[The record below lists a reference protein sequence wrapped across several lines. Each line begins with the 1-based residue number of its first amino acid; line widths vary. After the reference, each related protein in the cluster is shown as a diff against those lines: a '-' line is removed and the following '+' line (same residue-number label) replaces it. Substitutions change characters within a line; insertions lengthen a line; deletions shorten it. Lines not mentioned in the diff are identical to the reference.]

1 MGIAY
6 VCKPN
11 RKLAVVVW
19 DGLVTSDAWREHLQ
33 RMLIDPN
40 YAPMQSQITDLRYSS
55 ISPTISDDQIKAMV
69 DLMESQRKNISLSKF
84 AIVAGSEWN
93 KPQLAAFGLK
103 SISVNPIVFND
114 LETACL
120 WLGVDGEEVGKDIQQ
135 LRLKLRQ
142 GSS

>member
-19 DGLVTSDAWREHLQ
+19 DGLVTAEAWREHLQ
-33 RMLIDPN
+33 RMLIDPD

-55 ISPTISDDQIKAMV
+55 ISPTISDDQIRAMV
-69 DLMESQRKNISLSKF
+69 DRIDSQRKNISLSKF

-93 KPQLAAFGLK
+93 KPQQVAVGLQ
-103 SISVNPIVFND
+103 SISITPIVFND
-114 LETACL
+114 LNTACL
-120 WLGVDGEEVGKDIQQ
+120 WLGVDLLEVDKDIQQ
-135 LRLKLRQ
+135 IRLELRQ
-142 GSS
+142 RS